1 MVRVY
6 GPMLSLRASGTVG
19 GVATFAEW
27 KGRPYVRKTVIPAN
41 PKSVGQLSV
50 RAMMKFLSQYWAS
63 MTSAQKTDWDDLAAA
78 ASTSA
83 FNQYLKYN
91 MLRWGTNLRPS
102 KLHPATED
110 NTPGTISVFSATA
123 GSRSVLISVTL
134 SSHDD
139 NWGVCIFRGLTDAM
153 GITRNE
159 LVQVIP
165 AEATASFTWLDF
177 PLTPNVAQYYRCY
190 PFDDTGNIGAAEDD
204 ITATPTA

>member
-6 GPMLSLRASGTVG
+6 GPMFSVRASGSIG

-27 KGRPYVRKTVIPAN
+27 KGRPYVRKLVIPAN
-41 PKSVGQLSV
+41 PKSGGQLSV

-63 MTSAQKTDWDDLAAA
+63 LSSAEQTDWDTLAAA
-78 ASTSA
+78 LNVSA
-83 FNQYLKYN
+83 FNAFVQYN
-91 MLRWGTNLRPS
+91 MNRWGTNLRPS

-139 NWGVCIFRGLTDAM
+139 NWGVAIFRGLTDAM
-153 GITRNE
+153 GVTRNE
-159 LVQVIP
+159 MVQVIP
-165 AEATASFTWLDF
+165 AEATATFTWLDF
-177 PLTPNVAQYYRCY
+177 PLTPNVAVYYRCY
-190 PFDDTGNIGAAEDD
+190 PFDDTGLIGAAEDD
-204 ITATPTA
+204 ITATPIV